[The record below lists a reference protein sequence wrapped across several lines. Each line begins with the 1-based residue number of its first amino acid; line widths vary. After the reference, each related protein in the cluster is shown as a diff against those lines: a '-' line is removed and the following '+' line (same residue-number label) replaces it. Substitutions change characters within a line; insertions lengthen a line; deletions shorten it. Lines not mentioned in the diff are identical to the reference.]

1 MQIFHLSLSLSIS
14 RLHTHTPSFLQT
26 GLGAILQGLQR
37 ESQRKASSFLPS
49 LPRISK
55 PFVYL
60 EPPFHYLET
69 ARFFFL
75 SQQTFRLDE
84 DGRGS
89 TGNREER
96 RARPSR
102 SRFSPS
108 FWLFVHPSSWS
119 TVKIFA
125 VNRDW
130 LRFSFY
136 HSFDDKRKGR
146 IWNNDGLRFN
156 PRMF

>member
-60 EPPFHYLET
+60 EPPFPLSRNRPFLLPVATNLPSGRRRKRKHRKQGGEAGSSIEVEVFSILLVIRPSFIVIHGENICRESRL
-69 ARFFFL
+69 ASFQFL
-75 SQQTFRLDE
+75 SFV
-84 DGRGS
+84 
-89 TGNREER
+89 R
-96 RARPSR
+96 R
-102 SRFSPS
+102 
-108 FWLFVHPSSWS
+108 
-119 TVKIFA
+119 
-125 VNRDW
+125 
-130 LRFSFY
+130 
-136 HSFDDKRKGR
+136 
-146 IWNNDGLRFN
+146 
-156 PRMF
+156 